1 MTPPSCCGLLS
12 PLLFGRKL
20 YKIQENNKTMI
31 QAVKG
36 SSMPHM
42 NNNKYQQKKI
52 QKKSMRIEEKEDDS
66 CSSVDDFV
74 LMMNLKKKIFT
85 FRDIIDLPPADDLPS
100 ISMTPL
106 VIRTIKDLHDRYP
119 EIVPRI
125 RSSEMQGASLD
136 QVLPNFCKALKSIGD
151 SWMMNQDDGMDIFD
165 CDIQNE
171 ENNNPEQLAEYV
183 VGILDNLI
191 KISKEKFDMM
201 DEDDDQKMMK
211 DSSPLRSPSRD
222 SANVSCCA
230 SPATP
235 TSVLPELMKARDKL
249 SGNSYTSPLMMSLR
263 VQAVGKLN
271 PIDVKRLSFHM
282 LPHVDQTKLLFINK
296 KPKTVDDDEEGEFA
310 ADDHQNRDSSDDHDE
325 IMKMED
331 CNCDGID
338 QLSSKGSVLDLE
350 IEIIKTEAAPSRLD
364 LSPNVDPPSLP
375 SPAAPA
381 APQPVL
387 QPIVAATPPPPSP
400 LPPPPQPVP
409 VVQPNVGFQ
418 PPPRPNVVPPPPVLS
433 QPNLAVLQAP
443 PPPPMLQSNVLT
455 LAKSL
460 PPPPKLEILGT
471 TPPPP
476 PPALGMPGSVPPPP
490 PGLSVISKG
499 APPPP
504 PLFIISKGAPPPPPL
519 SVISKGAPPPPPPLS
534 LQGKSGGVPPPPP
547 PAPGK
552 SSGGA
557 PPPPPPMTGSGMPPP
572 PPMAPGKGGAP
583 PPPPPGG
590 GARLSL
596 RPKKATK
603 LKRSSQMGNLY
614 RILKGK
620 VEGST
625 HTKSSAGKK
634 SVGGA
639 PAGGKQGM
647 ADALAEMTKRSAYF
661 QQIEEDV
668 RNYAKSITE
677 MKSSISTFQTKD
689 MDELAKFHKQ
699 VESVLEK
706 LTDESQVLARIEG
719 FPSKKLEAMRT
730 AAALYSKL
738 NAIVIE
744 LQNWKIM
751 APLGQ
756 LLDKI
761 ERYFN
766 KIKGEIEALER
777 TKDEESKKFQSHNI
791 HFDFHILVK
800 IKELMV
806 DVSSNIM
813 ELALKER
820 REAKA
825 AEVNGTK
832 TEKKTTELCV
842 KMLWRAFQFA
852 FRVYNFAG
860 GQDDRADKLTRE
872 LAHEIENN
880 DQNHHH

>member
-1 MTPPSCCGLLS
+1 
-12 PLLFGRKL
+12 
-20 YKIQENNKTMI
+20 
-31 QAVKG
+31 
-36 SSMPHM
+36 
-42 NNNKYQQKKI
+42 
-52 QKKSMRIEEKEDDS
+52 MRIEEKEDES
-66 CSSVDDFV
+66 CASVDDFV

-106 VIRTIKDLHDRYP
+106 VIRTIKDLHDLYP
-119 EIVPRI
+119 EIIPRI

-151 SWMMNQDDGMDIFD
+151 SWMMNQDDSMDIFD

-171 ENNNPEQLAEYV
+171 ENYNPEQLAECV
-183 VGILDNLI
+183 VGILNNLI

-211 DSSPLRSPSRD
+211 DSSPGSSPISSPSQD

-282 LPHVDQTKLLFINK
+282 LPHADQTNLVFINK
-296 KPKTVDDDEEGEFA
+296 KPKMVDEDEDDDKEEEGCA
-310 ADDHQNRDSSDDHDE
+310 ADDHQKRDSSNDDDE

-338 QLSSKGSVLDLE
+338 QMNSKGSVLDLD
-350 IEIIKTEAAPSRLD
+350 IEIIKTEEAPSRLD
-364 LSPNVDPPSLP
+364 LSPNVATPSPP
-375 SPAAPA
+375 SPAVPA
-381 APQPVL
+381 VPQPVL
-387 QPIVAATPPPPSP
+387 QQIVAAPPPPSSP

-418 PPPRPNVVPPPPVLS
+418 LPPQPNVVVQTPPPPPAMS
-433 QPNLAVLQAP
+433 QPNLAVLQTP
-443 PPPPMLQSNVLT
+443 PPSPPMLQSNVLT

-471 TPPPP
+471 TPAPP
-476 PPALGMPGSVPPPP
+476 PPALGMSESVLPPP
-490 PGLSVISKG
+490 PGRSVISKG

-504 PLFIISKGAPPPPPL
+504 PLSI
-519 SVISKGAPPPPPPLS
+519 ISKGAPPPPPPLS
-534 LQGKSGGVPPPPP
+534 IISKGTPPPPPLSLPEKSGGVPPPPP

-557 PPPPPPMTGSGMPPP
+557 PPPPPPMMGSGIPPP
-572 PPMAPGKGGAP
+572 PPMALGKGGAP

-625 HTKSSAGKK
+625 HTKSSSGKR

-668 RNYAKSITE
+668 RNYSKSITE

-744 LQNWKIM
+744 LQNWKIV

-791 HFDFHILVK
+791 HFDFQILVK

-880 DQNHHH
+880 DPNHHH

>member
-1 MTPPSCCGLLS
+1 
-12 PLLFGRKL
+12 
-20 YKIQENNKTMI
+20 
-31 QAVKG
+31 
-36 SSMPHM
+36 
-42 NNNKYQQKKI
+42 
-52 QKKSMRIEEKEDDS
+52 MRIKEKEDVS
-66 CSSVDDFV
+66 CASVDDFV

-106 VIRTIKDLHDRYP
+106 VIRTIKDLHDLYP

-125 RSSEMQGASLD
+125 RSSEMQGSSLD

-171 ENNNPEQLAEYV
+171 ENNNPEQLAECV

-211 DSSPLRSPSRD
+211 DSSPGSSPLRSPSRD

-282 LPHVDQTKLLFINK
+282 LPHVDQTNLLFINK
-296 KPKTVDDDEEGEFA
+296 KPKTVDEDDDEEEEFA
-310 ADDHQNRDSSDDHDE
+310 ADDHQKRDSSDDHDE

-338 QLSSKGSVLDLE
+338 QIWSKGSD
-350 IEIIKTEAAPSRLD
+350 IDIIKTEEAPSRLD
-364 LSPNVDPPSLP
+364 LSPNVAPPS
-375 SPAAPA
+375 PA

-387 QPIVAATPPPPSP
+387 QPIVAAPPPLSSP

-418 PPPRPNVVPPPPVLS
+418 PPPQPNVVVQAPPPPLPPAMS

-443 PPPPMLQSNVLT
+443 SPPMLQSNVLT

-476 PPALGMPGSVPPPP
+476 PPALRMSGSVPPPP

-504 PLFIISKGAPPPPPL
+504 PL
-519 SVISKGAPPPPPPLS
+519 SVISKGAPPPAPPLS
-534 LQGKSGGVPPPPP
+534 LPGKTGGVPPPPP

-557 PPPPPPMTGSGMPPP
+557 PPPPPPPMMGSGMPPP
-572 PPMAPGKGGAP
+572 PPMALGKGGAP

-596 RPKKATK
+596 RAKKATK

-625 HTKSSAGKK
+625 HTKSSAGKR

-647 ADALAEMTKRSAYF
+647 ADALAEITKRSAYF

-677 MKSSISTFQTKD
+677 MRSSISTFQTKD

-744 LQNWKIM
+744 LQNWKIV

-791 HFDFHILVK
+791 HFDFQILVK

>member
-1 MTPPSCCGLLS
+1 
-12 PLLFGRKL
+12 
-20 YKIQENNKTMI
+20 
-31 QAVKG
+31 
-36 SSMPHM
+36 
-42 NNNKYQQKKI
+42 
-52 QKKSMRIEEKEDDS
+52 MRIEEKEEDDS
-66 CSSVDDFV
+66 CASVDDFV

-106 VIRTIKDLHDRYP
+106 VIRTIKDLHDLYP

-136 QVLPNFCKALKSIGD
+136 QVLTNFCKALKSIGD
-151 SWMMNQDDGMDIFD
+151 LWMMNQDDGMDIFD

-171 ENNNPEQLAEYV
+171 ENNNPEQLGMFHIPAECV

-191 KISKEKFDMM
+191 KISNEKFDMM
-201 DEDDDQKMMK
+201 DEDDDQKMIK
-211 DSSPLRSPSRD
+211 DSSPGTSPIRSQSGD
-222 SANVSCCA
+222 SAYMSCCA

-271 PIDVKRLSFHM
+271 PID
-282 LPHVDQTKLLFINK
+282 
-296 KPKTVDDDEEGEFA
+296 PKTVDEDEDEDDDEEEERCA
-310 ADDHQNRDSSDDHDE
+310 ADDHQKRDSSNDHDE

-338 QLSSKGSVLDLE
+338 QMNSKGSVLDLD
-350 IEIIKTEAAPSRLD
+350 IEILKTEEAPSRLD
-364 LSPNVDPPSLP
+364 LSPNVSTPSPP
-375 SPAAPA
+375 SPAVQA
-381 APQPVL
+381 APQLVL
-387 QPIVAATPPPPSP
+387 QSIVAAPPPPSSP
-400 LPPPPQPVP
+400 LPSPQPMP
-409 VVQPNVGFQ
+409 VVQPNV
-418 PPPRPNVVPPPPVLS
+418 VVQAPPPPPAMS
-433 QPNLAVLQAP
+433 QPNLALLQTPP

-460 PPPPKLEILGT
+460 PPPPLRT

-476 PPALGMPGSVPPPP
+476 APEMSGSVPPPP

-504 PLFIISKGAPPPPPL
+504 PLSIISKGTPRPPPL
-519 SVISKGAPPPPPPLS
+519 SVITKGAPPPPPPLS
-534 LQGKSGGVPPPPP
+534 LPGKSGGVPPLLP

-557 PPPPPPMTGSGMPPP
+557 PPPPMMGSGMPPP
-572 PPMAPGKGGAP
+572 PPMALGKGGAP

-625 HTKSSAGKK
+625 HTKSSSGKR
-634 SVGGA
+634 SVGGP

-668 RNYAKSITE
+668 RNYSKSITE

-744 LQNWKIM
+744 LQNWKIV
-751 APLGQ
+751 APLGK

-791 HFDFHILVK
+791 HFDFQILVK

-832 TEKKTTELCV
+832 TEKKTTALCV

>member
-1 MTPPSCCGLLS
+1 
-12 PLLFGRKL
+12 
-20 YKIQENNKTMI
+20 
-31 QAVKG
+31 
-36 SSMPHM
+36 
-42 NNNKYQQKKI
+42 
-52 QKKSMRIEEKEDDS
+52 MRIEEKEDES
-66 CSSVDDFV
+66 CASVDDFV

-106 VIRTIKDLHDRYP
+106 VIRTIKDLHDLYP
-119 EIVPRI
+119 EIIPRI

-151 SWMMNQDDGMDIFD
+151 SWMMSQDDGMDIFD

-171 ENNNPEQLAEYV
+171 ENYNPEQLAECV

-211 DSSPLRSPSRD
+211 DSSSIRSPSRD

-282 LPHVDQTKLLFINK
+282 LPHADQTNLVFINK
-296 KPKTVDDDEEGEFA
+296 KPKMVDEDEDDDEEEEGYA
-310 ADDHQNRDSSDDHDE
+310 ADDHQKRDSSNDDDE

-338 QLSSKGSVLDLE
+338 QMNSKGSVLDLD
-350 IEIIKTEAAPSRLD
+350 IEIIKTEEAPSRLD
-364 LSPNVDPPSLP
+364 LSPNVATPSSP
-375 SPAAPA
+375 SPAVPA
-381 APQPVL
+381 VPQPVL
-387 QPIVAATPPPPSP
+387 QQIVAAPPPPSSP

-418 PPPRPNVVPPPPVLS
+418 LPPQPNVVVQAPPPPLAMS
-433 QPNLAVLQAP
+433 QPNLAVLQTP
-443 PPPPMLQSNVLT
+443 PPSPPMLQSNVLT

-471 TPPPP
+471 TAPP
-476 PPALGMPGSVPPPP
+476 PPALGMSESVPPPP

-504 PLFIISKGAPPPPPL
+504 PLSIISKGAPPPQPPL
-519 SVISKGAPPPPPPLS
+519 SIISKGTPPLPPLS
-534 LQGKSGGVPPPPP
+534 LPEKSGGVPPPPP
-547 PAPGK
+547 PAAGK

-557 PPPPPPMTGSGMPPP
+557 PPPPPMMGSGMPPP
-572 PPMAPGKGGAP
+572 PPMALAKGGAP

-625 HTKSSAGKK
+625 HTKSSSGKR

-668 RNYAKSITE
+668 RNYSKSITE

-744 LQNWKIM
+744 LQNWKIV

-761 ERYFN
+761 ER
-766 KIKGEIEALER
+766 EIEALER

-791 HFDFHILVK
+791 HFDFQILVK

-880 DQNHHH
+880 DPNHHH